1 MTKILELKIVLND
14 IKLKIWRRFL
24 VEDSISFNRLHKIVQ
39 TVMGWDDYHM
49 YKFCI
54 SNEEIVPEEEG
65 YNLAESSFNKLFSS
79 PEFVKMLEQGRLS
92 KGKGSLDTDK
102 INEILHKIEQNNPVV
117 KFDVNTKIN
126 QLIKSEKQKF
136 TYVYDFGDSWEHTVT
151 VEKIIEKDQ
160 SKKYP
165 ICLEGERACP
175 PEDCGSV
182 PGYYNLMKIRKN
194 KKHPEY
200 KGLIVEWLGEDYDP
214 ELFVVDW
221 VNARLHGKRPIPV
234 WTYSKK

>member
-1 MTKILELKIVLND
+1 MAKILQLKIVLND
-14 IKLKIWRRFL
+14 IKPEIWRRFL
-24 VEDSISFNRLHKIVQ
+24 VEDSISFNRLHKIIQ

-54 SNEEIVPEEEG
+54 DNEEIVPEEEG
-65 YNLAESSFNKLFSS
+65 YNLAESSFNKLFGS
-79 PEFVKMLEQGRLS
+79 PEFVRMLGQGRL
-92 KGKGSLDTDK
+92 GKSPGSLDTDK
-102 INEILHKIEQNNPVV
+102 INEILHKIEQNKSVV
-117 KFDVNTKIN
+117 KFDVNAKMN
-126 QLIKSEKQKF
+126 RLIKLEKQKF

-175 PEDCGSV
+175 PEDCGSI

-194 KKHPEY
+194 KKHSQY
-200 KGLIVEWLGEDYDP
+200 KELIVEWLGEDYDP

-221 VNARLHGKRPIPV
+221 VNAKLHGKRPAPV
-234 WTYSKK
+234 WVHSKK

>member
-1 MTKILELKIVLND
+1 MAKILELKIVLD
-14 IKLKIWRRFL
+14 GIKPKIWRRFL
-24 VEDSISFNRLHKIVQ
+24 VEDSISFNRLHKTIQ

-54 SNEEIVPEEEG
+54 ANEEIVPDEDG

-79 PEFVKMLEQGRLS
+79 PEFVKMLEQGRF
-92 KGKGSLDTDK
+92 GKSPCSLDTDK
-102 INEILHKIEQNNPVV
+102 INKILHKIEQNKPVV
-117 KFDVNTKIN
+117 KFDVNTRIN

-136 TYVYDFGDSWEHTVT
+136 IYVYDFGDSWEHTVT

-194 KKHPEY
+194 KKHPQY
-200 KGLIVEWLGEDYDP
+200 KELIVEWLGEDYDP
-214 ELFVVDW
+214 ELFIMDW
-221 VNARLHGKRPIPV
+221 VNARLHGKRPAPIWV
-234 WTYSKK
+234 HSKK

>member
-1 MTKILELKIVLND
+1 
-14 IKLKIWRRFL
+14 
-24 VEDSISFNRLHKIVQ
+24 
-39 TVMGWDDYHM
+39 MGWENYHM
-49 YKFCI
+49 YKF
-54 SNEEIVPEEEG
+54 SVGKEEIVPEEEG

-79 PEFVKMLEQGRLS
+79 PEFIKMLEQGKFS
-92 KGKGSLDTDK
+92 KKSGSMDTDK
-102 INEILHKIEQNNPVV
+102 INEILHKIEQNKPITR
-117 KFDVNTKIN
+117 FDINTKIN

-136 TYVYDFGDSWEHTVT
+136 TYLYDFGDSWEHTIV
-151 VEKIIEKDQ
+151 VEKILEKDD

-200 KGLIVEWLGEDYDP
+200 KELIVEWLGEDYDP
-214 ELFVVDW
+214 ELFIVDW
-221 VNARLHGKRPIPV
+221 ANARLHGKRPAPV
-234 WTYSKK
+234 WVHSNK